1 MEFSVQLFIIHFIY
15 ELKWGGHFLPTWRQW
30 LKWLRHGV
38 ALNVTGG
45 EFLVMSRFDYAHGV
59 FISIVHNSF
68 IIYELKWG
76 GHMLPTWRQ
85 WSKKLRHSVALTRN
99 RRRVSRNV

>member
-1 MEFSVQLFIIHFIY
+1 M
-15 ELKWGGHFLPTWRQW
+15 LPTWRQW

-45 EFLVMSRFDYAHGV
+45 EFLVMSRFDHGHGV
-59 FISIVHNSF
+59 FSSIVHNSF

-76 GHMLPTWRQ
+76 GHLLPTWRQ
-85 WSKKLRHSVALTRN
+85 WLKWLRHGVALNVTGGEFL
-99 RRRVSRNV
+99 VMSRFDHGHGVFSSIVHN